1 MQSFLKNFYK
11 NKVYDE
17 YKNQF
22 IITWV
27 LFDIDKLKVI
37 WYICKKDFLNYFYFL
52 LNNSKI
58 IDWHTFFS
66 KKETIFLDNYYEIIW
81 KEVKNQDLKTI
92 WYIYDIEFDLTNKLK
107 FLHIETWFYFWLELS
122 EIIKKQVIKISFNNI
137 LKFEK
142 EYIII
147 NEKEFLKENKKILEN
162 IKNLFINVNNPS
174 YNTINFKKIWIEDN

>member
-1 MQSFLKNFYK
+1 MQSFLRNFYK

-17 YKNQF
+17 DKNRF
-22 IITWV
+22 TITWV
-27 LFDIDKLKVI
+27 LFDIDNIKVI

-58 IDWHTFFS
+58 INWYIFFS

-107 FLHIETWFYFWLELS
+107 FLYIENKFNFWLEIT

-142 EYIII
+142 EYIVI
-147 NEKEFLKENKKILEN
+147 NDKEFLKENKKILEN
-162 IKNLFINVNNPS
+162 IKNLFININNPS
-174 YNTINFKKIWIEDN
+174 YNTINLKKYE